1 MTHKTGLSTIA
12 YQQIKTLIL
21 ENKLKPGQF
30 VNEAQLQELL
40 GLGRTP
46 VREAI
51 LQLAEN
57 ELITIHPRKGIE
69 ISRIM
74 PKSIHDI
81 FQVRILIEPEIL
93 HTYFKEL
100 DKKHLME
107 FRASFQKASS
117 SDTLSLQ
124 DCIRLADTD
133 NQFHL
138 AIVSSMGN
146 QYTTRLM
153 NTFVDKLTIIRSTV
167 SAHSVG
173 RLCISSN
180 EHIEIIDS
188 ILTGEIDTACM
199 KLKKHLEISYEEA
212 VKTLMYTY

>member
-1 MTHKTGLSTIA
+1 MTHKTGLSNIA
-12 YQQIKTLIL
+12 YQQIKSLIL

-30 VNEAQLQELL
+30 VNESQLQELL

-69 ISRIM
+69 ISRIS

-81 FQVRILIEPEIL
+81 FEVRILIEPEIL
-93 HTYFKEL
+93 RANFDKL
-100 DKKHLME
+100 DKDQLIS
-107 FRASFQKASS
+107 FRTSFQEAAAS
-117 SDTLSLQ
+117 DKLSLQ
-124 DCIRLADTD
+124 ECIRLADLD

-146 QYTTRLM
+146 QYTTQLM

-167 SAHSVG
+167 SAHSDG
-173 RLCISSN
+173 RLSISSN
-180 EHIEIIDS
+180 EHIQIINS
-188 ILTGEIDTACM
+188 ILGGNIDEACAQ
-199 KLKKHLEISYEEA
+199 LQKHLTISYDEA
-212 VKTLMYTY
+212 VKTLMSSY

>member
-1 MTHKTGLSTIA
+1 MTHKTGLSNIA
-12 YQQIKTLIL
+12 YQQIKSLIL

-30 VNEAQLQELL
+30 VNESQLQEIL

-69 ISRIM
+69 ISRIS
-74 PKSIHDI
+74 PKSVHDI
-81 FQVRILIEPEIL
+81 FEVRILIEPEIL
-93 HTYFKEL
+93 RANFSKL
-100 DKKHLME
+100 DKDQMIS
-107 FRASFQKASS
+107 FRSSFQEAAVSNR
-117 SDTLSLQ
+117 LSLQ
-124 DCIRLADTD
+124 ECIRLADLD

-153 NTFVDKLTIIRSTV
+153 NTFACLLTALYTYVLISSFRRSSFNIIR
-167 SAHSVG
+167 
-173 RLCISSN
+173 
-180 EHIEIIDS
+180 
-188 ILTGEIDTACM
+188 
-199 KLKKHLEISYEEA
+199 
-212 VKTLMYTY
+212 

>member
-1 MTHKTGLSTIA
+1 MTHKTGLSNIA
-12 YQQIKTLIL
+12 YQQIKSLIL

-30 VNEAQLQELL
+30 VNESQLQEIL

-69 ISRIM
+69 ISRIS
-74 PKSIHDI
+74 PKSVHDI
-81 FQVRILIEPEIL
+81 FEVRILIEPEIL
-93 HTYFKEL
+93 RANFSKL
-100 DKKHLME
+100 DKDQMIS
-107 FRASFQKASS
+107 FRTSFQEAAVSNR
-117 SDTLSLQ
+117 LSLQ
-124 DCIRLADTD
+124 ECIRLADLD

-167 SAHSVG
+167 SAQSSG
-173 RLCISSN
+173 RLSVSSN
-180 EHIEIIDS
+180 EHIMIINC
-188 ILTGEIDTACM
+188 ILSGNIEEACSQ
-199 KLKKHLEISYEEA
+199 LQKHLTISYDEA
-212 VKTLMYTY
+212 VRTLMHAY

>member
-1 MTHKTGLSTIA
+1 MTHKTGLSNIA
-12 YQQIKTLIL
+12 YQQIKSLIL
-21 ENKLKPGQF
+21 ENQLKPGQF

-69 ISRIM
+69 ISRIS
-74 PKSIHDI
+74 PKAIHDI
-81 FQVRILIEPEIL
+81 FEIRILIEPEIL
-93 HTYFKEL
+93 RTNFNKL
-100 DKKHLME
+100 DKDQLIS
-107 FRASFQKASS
+107 FRTSFQEAAV
-117 SDTLSLQ
+117 SDKLSLQ
-124 DCIRLADTD
+124 ECIRLADLD

-146 QYTTRLM
+146 QYTTQLM

-167 SAHSVG
+167 SVQSAG
-173 RLCISSN
+173 RLRVSSN
-180 EHIEIIDS
+180 EHINIINS
-188 ILTGEIDTACM
+188 ILDGNIDEACTQ
-199 KLKKHLEISYEEA
+199 LQRHLTISYDEA
-212 VKTLMYTY
+212 VRTLMNTY